1 MTRKPA
7 TIHCQPTQN
16 ARLVDFC
23 LTAAFA
29 LMSCF
34 AVGASADEPQP
45 EDPIIVPTG
54 AKEVDYIN
62 RFGQG
67 QSTWS
72 TLNSHMVVA
81 EEGAKNYL
89 IVFEAGC
96 RNLLRPGAKMKQ
108 MFTGSQ
114 LNVRSVVTV
123 DGMPCQ
129 IDHIYSITDED
140 NTALR
145 KQLGK

>member
-1 MTRKPA
+1 
-7 TIHCQPTQN
+7 
-16 ARLVDFC
+16 V
-23 LTAAFA
+23 AFA
-29 LMSCF
+29 LMSGF
-34 AVGASADEPQP
+34 AIGARADEPQP
-45 EDPIIVPTG
+45 EDPIIVPAG
-54 AKEVDYIN
+54 AKEVDSIN

-72 TLNSHMVVA
+72 TLNSHMMVA
-81 EEGAKNYL
+81 EEGTRNYL
-89 IVFEAGC
+89 MVFDAGC
-96 RNLLRPGAKMKQ
+96 RNLMRPGAKMKQ

-114 LNVRSVVTV
+114 LNVRSVISV

-140 NTALR
+140 NAALR

>member
-7 TIHCQPTQN
+7 TIHRHPTR
-16 ARLVDFC
+16 APGLADFC
-23 LTAAFA
+23 LTVAFV
-29 LMSCF
+29 LMSGF
-34 AVGASADEPQP
+34 AVGASADETQP
-45 EDPIIVPTG
+45 DDPIIVPAG
-54 AKEVDYIN
+54 ANEVDYIN
-62 RFGQG
+62 RFG

-81 EEGAKNYL
+81 KEGTRNYL
-89 IVFEAGC
+89 IVFDAGC
-96 RNLLRPGAKMKQ
+96 RNLMRPGAKMKQ
-108 MFTGSQ
+108 MFTESQ

-145 KQLGK
+145 KQLEK